1 MELVNLAKAVLLGD
15 MTLTDEEASLL
26 QAELVQR
33 SVDYIDVPPT
43 PHLKGLGFEKEGRS
57 P

>member
-1 MELVNLAKAVLLGD
+1 MELVNLTKAVLLGD

-33 SVDYIDVPPT
+33 SVDYIDVPPV
-43 PHLKGLGFEKEGRS
+43 PPLKRYET
-57 P
+57 